1 MLEKLVQ
8 LTPTNTFNSE
18 QNFKT
23 VEESEIMSE
32 YYVYDLPLWR
42 VQWTQFPGQ
51 TEVLNVHV
59 PHYVDMFNR
68 LMEGPQPWYFGHLF
82 LPGGSENL
90 SNPKYEL
97 EEGSQAP
104 MVGTLMRISHAC
116 NTKYGKL
123 LIIAVGLQRFRV
135 VRKRQS
141 LPYQSADVKLIVDQ
155 EELEFFTSITEK
167 YVGQHITKY
176 IEDEQKAVQVKQDI
190 AAEMAVLWN
199 KMFWSFEVKKLWS
212 IPTAAG
218 FYSESKRQRVIEI
231 LNEIEDANCLEPYD
245 DNNQEK
251 YLKVIEQS
259 LIYLFKVVKGD
270 PTVTLESLDKQ
281 EFDLLSRIQCSVEMP
296 LNSVDTQLSS
306 QKQLEQQL
314 WQSLEKFKET
324 LLQKFSNRFYNVEV
338 YPPALTQL
346 KDYSQNYP
354 SMRRLQRLTYLV
366 ALALP
371 DFDVFLEDS
380 AGAGRQKVLEIDN
393 LQQRL
398 KMVRY
403 YMYER
408 EQFLFFLTTDQS

>member
-231 LNEIEDANCLEPYD
+231 LNEIEDANCLE
-245 DNNQEK
+245 
-251 YLKVIEQS
+251 
-259 LIYLFKVVKGD
+259 
-270 PTVTLESLDKQ
+270 
-281 EFDLLSRIQCSVEMP
+281 
-296 LNSVDTQLSS
+296 NSVDTQLSS

>member
-51 TEVLNVHV
+51 T
-59 PHYVDMFNR
+59 
-68 LMEGPQPWYFGHLF
+68 
-82 LPGGSENL
+82 
-90 SNPKYEL
+90 
-97 EEGSQAP
+97 
-104 MVGTLMRISHAC
+104 
-116 NTKYGKL
+116 
-123 LIIAVGLQRFRV
+123 V